1 MKARDAVRSCS
12 TALRSPTVG
21 SSHAK
26 LGGSG
31 LLGQRAELFR
41 EHGGIWHGRKQKG
54 GTALP
59 QLLEKEE
66 EGNQE

>member
-1 MKARDAVRSCS
+1 MRSWEDQACWS
-12 TALRSPTVG
+12 
-21 SSHAK
+21 
-26 LGGSG
+26 
-31 LLGQRAELFR
+31 LGQRAVLFQ

-66 EGNQE
+66 EGNQERVTPCP